1 MLSNFRP
8 FQEQSYGHA
17 QALGKNEANYYKTV
31 TKRKEFYQNVTAESR
46 LAHLRHGEAWD
57 WAPIVIYISSTSYQE
72 NKTLK
77 HSINNFICTKMC
89 GRGLELEKYCQQYV
103 LFELAVNTY

>member
-1 MLSNFRP
+1 M
-8 FQEQSYGHA
+8 A
-17 QALGKNEANYYKTV
+17 
-31 TKRKEFYQNVTAESR
+31 
-46 LAHLRHGEAWD
+46 RHGTEPQLWFTLVVLD
-57 WAPIVIYISSTSYQE
+57 QE

-103 LFELAVNTY
+103 LFELAVNTYYYRKTSLNWK